1 MPLVTPAVAP
11 FEYSLHIP
19 HDPRAIRVARASL
32 RTALT
37 AHELPE
43 LVDRAELLASE
54 MLTNAIVHTGGEAD
68 LRLKWYAERLRMTV
82 WDTSPTPPGLRQVG
96 ADSEG
101 GRGLHLLEL
110 LADSWNHFPLNGELW
125 GPASKVVWCEIS
137 RTPREG
143 WG

>member
-11 FEYSLHIP
+11 FEYCLHIP
-19 HDPRAIRVARASL
+19 HDPRAVRVARASL

-37 AHELPE
+37 AHGLPE

-54 MLTNAIVHTGGEAD
+54 MLTNAIMHAGGEAD
-68 LRLKWYAERLRMTV
+68 LRVKWSAERLRMTV
-82 WDTSPTPPGLRQVG
+82 WDTSATPPDRREIHVE
-96 ADSEG
+96 SEC
-101 GRGLHLLEL
+101 GRGLQLLEL
-110 LADSWNHFPLNGELW
+110 LADSWNHYPLNGELW

-137 RTPREG
+137 RTPPPG

>member
-1 MPLVTPAVAP
+1 MPLITPAVAP

-19 HDPRAIRVARASL
+19 HDPRAVRVARASL

-43 LVDRAELLASE
+43 LIERAELLASE

-82 WDTSPTPPGLRQVG
+82 WDTSSTPPGLRKVG

-137 RTPREG
+137 RTPRPG
-143 WG
+143 W

>member
-1 MPLVTPAVAP
+1 MPLITPAVAP

-19 HDPRAIRVARASL
+19 HDPRAVRVARASL

-82 WDTSPTPPGLRQVG
+82 WDTSPTPPGLRK
-96 ADSEG
+96 ADADTEG

-137 RTPREG
+137 RTPRQG